1 MKSILKKL
9 IIVLVGV
16 SCFSACAI
24 TDKDKPI
31 TVNQLPAA
39 AQQMIKKNFPNNKVA
54 MAKQEKDVLKTS
66 YDVVFTNGDK
76 IEFDSKGNWTE
87 ISCKNSFV
95 PLALIPVQIQNYVQQ
110 NYPDNKII
118 EIDRD
123 KKEYD
128 VKLSN
133 GIEITFN
140 TKFQVIEMD

>member
-9 IIVLVGV
+9 IIVLIGV

-39 AQQMIKKNFPNNKVA
+39 AQQVIKKNFSNNKVA
-54 MAKQEKDVLKTS
+54 MVKQEKDVLKTS

-87 ISCKNSFV
+87 INCKNSFV
-95 PLALIPVQIQNYVQQ
+95 PSALIPVQIKNYVQQ

>member
-9 IIVLVGV
+9 IIVLIGV

-39 AQQMIKKNFPNNKVA
+39 AQQVIKKNFSNNKVA
-54 MAKQEKDVLKTS
+54 MVKQEKDVLKTS

-87 ISCKNSFV
+87 INCKNSFV
-95 PLALIPVQIQNYVQQ
+95 PSALIPVQIKNYVQQ

-140 TKFQVIEMD
+140 T

>member
-9 IIVLVGV
+9 IIVLIGV

-39 AQQMIKKNFPNNKVA
+39 AQQMIKKNFPNSKVA
-54 MAKQEKDVLKTS
+54 MAKQENDLLKTS

-76 IEFDSKGNWTE
+76 IEFDSKGNWTG
-87 ISCKNSFV
+87 INCKNSFV
-95 PLALIPVQIQNYVQQ
+95 PSALIPVQIKNYVQQ